1 MRLITARQAWHDSQ
15 YESRGS
21 ITAATMDHAKI
32 ETKRAAAKRKTI
44 EAVFAAVGDEEESR
58 VKVVAQRM
66 EVQETRRSARDNSS
80 SRCAHMMT
88 MGRIQHAIASLNKP
102 LQHFGHYLYSPLANA
117 RDQDVARTL
126 VWFGWEKPAG
136 LTKVKESRAYCLVL
150 PALISYQGFVTGGR
164 DEWTPGRIA
173 EFVADWYGEKISV
186 SQWARDWAP
195 IWESLQR
202 TIGEMDR
209 KALEPVERIMD
220 EEHWAA

>member
-21 ITAATMDHAKI
+21 ITAATLDHAKLG
-32 ETKRAAAKRKTI
+32 TKRAASKPKTI

-80 SRCAHMMT
+80 ARCAHMMT

-102 LQHFGHYLYSPLANA
+102 LQHFGHYLYSPLANV

-126 VWFGWEKPAG
+126 VWFVWDKPAG

-150 PALISYQGFVTGGR
+150 PALVSYQGVVTGGR

-195 IWESLQR
+195 IWEGLQR
-202 TIGEMDR
+202 AIGEMDR
-209 KALEPVERIMD
+209 KALEPVEMVLNR
-220 EEHWAA
+220 ENQAA